1 MGVFYKQKKI
11 KSCNAKRGRQWKQT
25 NKQICTFVFLC
36 RGLHDYN
43 VHLMSDPEGNS

>member
-1 MGVFYKQKKI
+1 MLNGDG
-11 KSCNAKRGRQWKQT
+11 NENKQT